1 MNRPLTELEEA
12 MLEIAKLAIEEEFVG
27 RPLIDKEYYLSR
39 FPELARKGAVFVT
52 LNKVR
57 GGEEILRGC
66 IGSILPTRPLIDD
79 IIYNAK
85 AAAFSDPRFPPLQP
99 EELKNLEIEISL
111 LSIPVKVEYTDKED
125 LRRKIIPG
133 KHGVILNLN
142 GRQATFLPQVWE
154 KLPDFDMFFEHL
166 CLKAGLPGNC
176 LDYHPDIYVYTVK
189 EFKKLWNE

>member
-1 MNRPLTELEEA
+1 MTDLEKA

-27 RPLIDKEYYLSR
+27 RPLIDKEYYISR
-39 FPELARKGAVFVT
+39 FPELARPGAVFVT

-99 EELKNLEIEISL
+99 HELDNLEIEISI

-133 KHGVILNLN
+133 KHGVILKLD

-166 CLKAGLPGNC
+166 CQKAGLPGNC
-176 LDYHPDIYVYTVK
+176 LDYHPEIYVYTVK
-189 EFKKLWNE
+189 EIKGLWKE